1 MIADLQH
8 MVHPDLFTTRERE
21 ARTQASRD
29 VAGIARR
36 IVTIS
41 DYSRR
46 SIIELLGADP
56 RQVVTSYLG
65 VDPIFDRVPS
75 PAERDAVLERHD
87 LIGQNYLFLPAQ
99 LLPHK
104 NHKTVVN
111 ALRHLA
117 SMLGEPPLLVCSGS
131 TATAQ
136 GAALMQEIAT
146 SDVGQL
152 VRFLGHCPREDMPA
166 LYASAEALTFCSL
179 HEGFGLPVIE
189 AMSMGCPVIAADKTS
204 LPEVAGDAALLVD
217 PLDANA
223 IAAAVLRLRASPA
236 LRQSLITAGKS
247 QAALF
252 SWERHCSEIVGLLH
266 DCVGWPSPPESATRP
281 GVDLRCAPPSRSL
294 GAHFRQ
300 SIYPVLRHRLLDRLR
315 PS

>member
-8 MVHPDLFTTRERE
+8 LVHPDLFTTRERE

-29 VAGIARR
+29 VARVARR

-41 DYSRR
+41 DFSRR

-56 RQVVTSYLG
+56 GRVVTSYLG

-75 PAERDAVLERHD
+75 PAERDAVLKRYD
-87 LIGQNYLFLPAQ
+87 LIGRNYLFLPAQ

-117 SMLGEPPLLVCSGS
+117 STLGEPPLLVCSGS

-146 SDVGQL
+146 SDVGEF
-152 VRFLGHCPREDMPA
+152 VRFLGHLPREDMPA

-204 LPEVAGDAALLVD
+204 LPEVAGDAALFVD

-223 IAAAVLRLRASPA
+223 IAAAVLRLRANPA
-236 LRQSLITAGKS
+236 LRQSLINAGKR
-247 QAALF
+247 QAARF
-252 SWERHCSEIVGLLH
+252 SWERHCSEIVELLH
-266 DCVGWPSPPESATRP
+266 GCVGRSPPSQSATRP
-281 GVDLRCAPPSRSL
+281 NVNLRWALTSRSL
-294 GAHFRQ
+294 GAQFRQ
-300 SIYPVLRHRLLDRLR
+300 SIYPIFRHRLLDLLR